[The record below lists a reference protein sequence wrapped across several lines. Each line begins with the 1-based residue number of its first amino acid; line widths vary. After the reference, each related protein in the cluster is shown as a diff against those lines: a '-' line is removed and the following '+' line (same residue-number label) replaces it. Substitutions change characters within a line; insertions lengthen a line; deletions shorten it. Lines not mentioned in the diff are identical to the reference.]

1 MSWKGVPKK
10 ENYFPLFAEDW
21 NTLVDA
27 VDDLYYMLQ
36 RVPQTIPPAGPFLQ
50 GYVAGD
56 LVPLLDAYYNLGS
69 ANLRFNQAWVKTLYV
84 EDPLKVE
91 YMDQLLQYVQEI
103 KLTLDSV
110 SAIVNSALAR
120 DLWETYPLEIQFQYP
135 DGVLEVF
142 RPPKYYQ
149 TIVRGWYSVST
160 AASGLGRL
168 RGAVSLKPIGL
179 IPLSETQIQV
189 NDVFIPLYYDE
200 PLLLY
205 YSNADIGSY
214 LSLLLNVLLQ
224 LTTGTVRN
232 ASGLDPDD
240 PAWAPPDGWT
250 KVWEFKSPSEL
261 DDAFT
266 TISYVSVAN
275 DQLLFN
281 PPSGKTAYVDQD
293 ISGIYYKKVAICL
306 KMQEYNVSGLNV
318 ILLEVVSD
326 KANVGGIYADVFVT
340 KDSPQLL
347 LLDDVS
353 NNQIVVPIPQDWFVI
368 VAEYTEPSG
377 GYLRVY
383 DSNKRLIAELPLGN
397 DLWNSTV
404 VYLAMWN
411 GKNTTNGTYIFSVD
425 WIAVKY

>member
-36 RVPQTIPPAGPFLQ
+36 LVPQMIPPAGPFTQ

-56 LVPLLDAYYNLGS
+56 LVPFLDAYYNLGS

-91 YMDQLLQYVQEI
+91 YMDQLTQYAREI
-103 KLTLDSV
+103 KSTLDSV
-110 SAIVNSALAR
+110 SALVNSALAR
-120 DLWETYPLEIQFQYP
+120 DLWQTYPLEIQFQYP

-149 TIVRGWYSVST
+149 TILRGWYSVST

-179 IPLSETQIQV
+179 IPFTETQIQV

-214 LSLLLNVLLQ
+214 LSLLLNIMLQ

-266 TISYVSVAN
+266 TMAFVSVGN
-275 DQLLFN
+275 DQLLFD
-281 PPSGKTAYVDQD
+281 PPSGTWASVERYVT
-293 ISGIYYKKVAICL
+293 GRYYKKVAICV
-306 KMQEYNVSGLNV
+306 KMLEYNTIGGYPNILSGDSYQADTGGIDYYVNLPVGSPGLILGDNVSGREITIPL
-318 ILLEVVSD
+318 
-326 KANVGGIYADVFVT
+326 
-340 KDSPQLL
+340 
-347 LLDDVS
+347 
-353 NNQIVVPIPQDWFVI
+353 PQDWFVI
-368 VAEYTEPSG
+368 VAEYIEGGG

-383 DSNKRLIAELPLGN
+383 DNNKNLLGELQL
-397 DLWNSTV
+397 DR
-404 VYLAMWN
+404 YLP
-411 GKNTTNGTYIFSVD
+411 GRSREYIYLRSDRDTEYGTWIISVD